1 MIRITLIFLSLV
13 LVNELILADL
23 PYMPYYQETDD
34 NNKEEN
40 DPSSLSNSYN
50 KVFTQT
56 NKEFWDQMYQNSM
69 INKKTK
75 YDIINGGNICLTCPI
90 DRNIFNSLYNEARVQ
105 ANITSS
111 SQAPPKL
118 NIGWT
123 SSMASDR
130 VTFFCRNN
138 SKVVKHPIYLN
149 KNELNSNNELEYI
162 CEENKLCLINV
173 KSSYPHKYQCLV
185 KSHVLDVQLNVV
197 GKLLVIFIYSFIFV
211 YNDDY

>member
-1 MIRITLIFLSLV
+1 MFRITFILVSLV
-13 LVNELILADL
+13 LVNELVLADL
-23 PYMPYYQETDD
+23 PYMPYYEDVD
-34 NNKEEN
+34 GNKEEN
-40 DPSSLSNSYN
+40 DPNSVSNSYN
-50 KVFTQT
+50 KVFMQT

-90 DRNIFNSLYNEARVQ
+90 DRNTFNSLYNEARVQ
-105 ANITSS
+105 ANISSS

-123 SSMASDR
+123 SSMSSDR

-149 KNELNSNNELEYI
+149 KNELSTNNELEYI

-197 GKLLVIFIYSFIFV
+197 GKLIFFFYI
-211 YNDDY
+211 